1 MQCRSNNTAD
11 TTADTTGASEVSEG
25 GAAGADVTTDETED
39 DTRNNDD
46 LDFEVRAKNVFEKYG
61 HAFLKDVLPRLPKLP
76 NGMILLGCNEQSPLA
91 SHGDLFKMRMFRPD
105 LPISTSEVYED
116 GTVLRF
122 TNVARL
128 MTDDAIVIKFKLE
141 AATQKVGVVDKDMA
155 GLNAT
160 VGLFEMEDLGNMTL
174 RAFLER
180 KVKGKNRKTLCKRR
194 LKRIRNINRHI

>member
-1 MQCRSNNTAD
+1 MMQCRANNTAD
-11 TTADTTGASEVSEG
+11 TTGTSEGGTTGA
-25 GAAGADVTTDETED
+25 DLTTDETENE
-39 DTRNNDD
+39 THNNDD

-61 HAFLKDVLPRLPKLP
+61 HAFLKDVLPQLPKLP
-76 NGMILLGCNEQSPLA
+76 NGMVLLGCNEQSPLA

-105 LPISTSEVYED
+105 LPINTSEVYED

-141 AATQKVGVVDKDMA
+141 AATQKVGVIDKDMT

-180 KVKGKNRKTLCKRR
+180 KVKGEFL
-194 LKRIRNINRHI
+194 